1 VYWRR
6 AERSRVCV
14 LAGPFSV
21 LTALTGVVTR
31 PVSLPLKPSRG
42 LLATVCRMALP
53 LVRLGLSATAGG
65 AARTPRAADAARFN
79 QPKPKPNPPAEPSPV
94 DGFSFAFWRGL
105 SPPCADRPSR
115 CLYVRLRTFAYV
127 CGVRCQPLTRRCV
140 RGARCLGLPVRR
152 CLAPGRRRPLPPR
165 CVAVFRLES
174 FSGFVG
180 FWNFFTISK
189 IPLSIS
195 VLES

>member
-53 LVRLGLSATAGG
+53 LVRLGLSATAVGG
-65 AARTPRAADAARFN
+65 VRTRHAADAARFN
-79 QPKPKPNPPAEPSPV
+79 QPKPKPNPMQTTLTPPTVPQPRLQPRLLELQPQNTAAMIILPISNLVQSQRFELVKLADVLVYSGCYVYISLHSFEVYCRLSDEDAEME
-94 DGFSFAFWRGL
+94 L
-105 SPPCADRPSR
+105 SRD
-115 CLYVRLRTFAYV
+115 
-127 CGVRCQPLTRRCV
+127 
-140 RGARCLGLPVRR
+140 
-152 CLAPGRRRPLPPR
+152 
-165 CVAVFRLES
+165 
-174 FSGFVG
+174 
-180 FWNFFTISK
+180 
-189 IPLSIS
+189 
-195 VLES
+195 